1 VCSFHRG
8 VRFLA
13 NQSMPRIPIFKLGS
27 SQEVPPPRLSS
38 YTPALSLEALQL
50 GIDNVRHDV
59 WLSSE
64 FTKVAGDHIAKLIAK
79 YGNIQSL
86 AHGEG
91 ASGSK
96 GMFSK
101 FVPGVAKKSPDLK
114 PLLLELHRAALNR
127 AKAENNGLIDLLARA
142 SVIKFFRGELSA
154 QYAKALERCRGTLKG
169 YEGVRQQKALEY
181 RETVASF
188 QIAKKRILRQVGQ
201 ELFRILREIEREA
214 LANMRR
220 SLFGEQQRDADYQLF
235 LHQFIFLEESRDSYL
250 AAEHYVLIGGFE
262 NDPDS
267 FGNIRA
273 LACEFLKSAGPE
285 SEGSDESQLDGWL
298 NAPENAYELV
308 GTGEPSERTHKA
320 RLQVWIELLEREKL
334 LDLAVAAYEVVQ
346 LLPEFT
352 PLLDPQ
358 QLKYALV
365 FRKERDRVEKLIEEH
380 GKLSRR
386 SLESAAE
393 RVTECTG
400 VPRAK
405 IAARLLRDFMLYHR
419 DLRRHEVLNRALEKV
434 NLIANQKLRDLSS
447 LNGTLYEFLLA
458 EEAKDAQENPVVR
471 HAILKADVRD
481 SSRLTR
487 SLLQRDM
494 NPASYFSLNFYD
506 PVNKLLSKYGAH
518 KVFVEGDAII
528 LAILERQG
536 DPALSVARACVL
548 AREMV
553 EIVGG
558 YNHLLQRAGLPPLE
572 LGVGISFQ
580 DSSPMY
586 LLDGDHRIMISDA
599 LNESD
604 RLSSCDK
611 RVRKAME
618 GMAVPFNVYEFR
630 TAAPADADPM
640 KYNVGGI
647 RISEA
652 AFSRLRS
659 EISLEE
665 CKLDFPRLWG
675 SENIRY
681 WSALVPVGADIFR
694 RLLVRVSHAPV
705 VETADMRLVRWT
717 ENQVYEVCTNP
728 AVYTALEKT
737 TAQTKS

>member
-1 VCSFHRG
+1 
-8 VRFLA
+8 
-13 NQSMPRIPIFKLGS
+13 MPRIPILKLGS
-27 SQEVPPPRLSS
+27 AQDAPPPQLSS
-38 YTPALSLEALQL
+38 YVPALSLEGLEL

-64 FTKVAGDHIAKLIAK
+64 FTKVAGEHIAKLIAK
-79 YGNIQSL
+79 YGNIESL
-86 AHGEG
+86 AHTE
-91 ASGSK
+91 ATSPPKS
-96 GMFSK
+96 MFSK
-101 FVPGVAKKSPDLK
+101 FVPGSPKKAPDLK
-114 PLLLELHRAALNR
+114 PLLLELHKAALNR
-127 AKAENNGLIDLLARA
+127 AKAENSRFIDLLARA
-142 SVIKFFRGELSA
+142 SVIKFFRAELSA
-154 QYAKALERCRGTLKG
+154 QYAKALERCRATLKG

-181 RETVASF
+181 RETVANF
-188 QIAKKRILRQVGQ
+188 QIGKRRILRQVGQ
-201 ELFRILREIEREA
+201 ELFRVLREIEREA

-220 SLFGEQQRDADYQLF
+220 SLFGEQQRDVDYQLF
-235 LHQFIFLEESRDSYL
+235 LHQFIFLEECRDSYL
-250 AAEHYVLIGGFE
+250 AVEHYVLIGGFE

-273 LACEFLKSAGPE
+273 LACEFLKAVGPQT
-285 SEGSDESQLDGWL
+285 EGTDQSQLDAWL
-298 NAPENAYELV
+298 NAPENAHELV
-308 GTGEPSERTHKA
+308 GTGEASERAYKA

-386 SLESAAE
+386 TLDLAADRVSE
-393 RVTECTG
+393 RTG
-400 VPRAK
+400 TARAK

-419 DLRRHEVLNRALEKV
+419 DFRRHEVLNRTLEKV

-447 LNGTLYEFLLA
+447 LNGTLYEFLLP
-458 EEAKDAQENPVVR
+458 EETKDAQENPVVR
-471 HAILKADVRD
+471 HVILKADVRD

-506 PVNKLLSKYGAH
+506 PVNKLLAKYGAH

-580 DSSPMY
+580 DSPPMY

-611 RVRKAME
+611 RLRKAME
-618 GMAVPFNVYEFR
+618 GMSVPFNVYEFHNSAQ
-630 TAAPADADPM
+630 TEADPM

-652 AFSRLRS
+652 AFNRLRG

-694 RLLVRVSHAPV
+694 RLLVRASQAPV
-705 VETADMRLVRWT
+705 VETADMRLLRWT
-717 ENQVYEVCTNP
+717 DNQVYEVCTNP

-737 TAQTKS
+737 IAQKKS

>member
-1 VCSFHRG
+1 
-8 VRFLA
+8 
-13 NQSMPRIPIFKLGS
+13 MPRIPILKLGS
-27 SQEVPPPRLSS
+27 QAESPPARLIS
-38 YTPALSLEALQL
+38 YTPTLSLDSLQL

-59 WLSSE
+59 WLSPQ

-79 YGNIQSL
+79 YGNIESL
-86 AHGEG
+86 VLAEP
-91 ASGSK
+91 GSSSK
-96 GMFSK
+96 SMFAK
-101 FVPGVAKKSPDLK
+101 FVPGAAKKTPDLK
-114 PLLLELHRAALNR
+114 PLLLELHKAALNR
-127 AKAENNGLIDLLARA
+127 AKAENNPLIDLLGRA
-142 SVIKFFRGELSA
+142 SVIKFFRAELSA

-188 QIAKKRILRQVGQ
+188 QIAKKRILRRVGQ
-201 ELFRILREIEREA
+201 ELFRILREIERET

-220 SLFGEQQRDADYQLF
+220 SLFGEQRDADYQLF

-273 LACEFLKSAGPE
+273 VACEFLKSAAPE
-285 SEGSDESQLDGWL
+285 NESADASQLDGWL
-298 NAPENAYELV
+298 NAPENAHELV
-308 GTGEPSERTHKA
+308 GTGEPSERAHKA
-320 RLQVWIELLEREKL
+320 RLQLWIELMEREKL
-334 LDLAVAAYEVVQ
+334 LDLAIAAYEVVP

-386 SLESAAE
+386 SVDSAAE
-393 RVTECTG
+393 RVAQCSG
-400 VPRAK
+400 LPRAK
-405 IAARLLRDFMLYHR
+405 IAARILRDFMLYHR
-419 DLRRHEVLNRALEKV
+419 DLRRHEVLNRALERV

-447 LNGTLYEFLLA
+447 LNGTLYEFVLG
-458 EEAKDAQENPVVR
+458 EETKNSSEKAVVR
-471 HAILKADVRD
+471 HVILKADVRD

-528 LAILERQG
+528 LSILEREG
-536 DPALSVARACVL
+536 DPALSVSRACVL

-558 YNHLLQRAGLPPLE
+558 YNHLLQRAGLPHLE

-611 RVRKAME
+611 RLRKAMQ
-618 GMAVPFNVYEFR
+618 GMSVPFNVYEFR
-630 TAAPADADPM
+630 AGSSAEAEVM

-647 RISEA
+647 RLSEA
-652 AFSRLRS
+652 AFNRLRA
-659 EISLEE
+659 EVSLEE
-665 CKLDFPRLWG
+665 CKLEFPRLWG
-675 SENIRY
+675 SEDIRY

-694 RLLVRVSHAPV
+694 RLLVRVSPAPI
-705 VETADMRLVRWT
+705 VETGDLRLVRWT
-717 ENQVYEVCTNP
+717 ENQIYEVCTNP
-728 AVYTALEKT
+728 AVYTALEQKL
-737 TAQTKS
+737 AQAKS

>member
-1 VCSFHRG
+1 
-8 VRFLA
+8 
-13 NQSMPRIPIFKLGS
+13 MPRIPILKLGS
-27 SQEVPPPRLSS
+27 QADAPPPRLLS
-38 YTPALSLEALQL
+38 YTPTLSLDSLQL

-59 WLSSE
+59 WLSPE

-79 YGNIQSL
+79 YGNIESL
-86 AHGEG
+86 TSSDA
-91 ASGSK
+91 ASSK
-96 GMFSK
+96 SMFSK
-101 FVPGVAKKSPDLK
+101 FVPGASKKSPDLK
-114 PLLLELHRAALNR
+114 PLLLELHKAALNR
-127 AKAENNGLIDLLARA
+127 AKAEANPLIDLLARA
-142 SVIKFFRGELSA
+142 SVVKFFRAELSA
-154 QYAKALERCRGTLKG
+154 QYTKALERCRGTLKG

-188 QIAKKRILRQVGQ
+188 QIGKKRILRQVGQ
-201 ELFRILREIEREA
+201 DLFRTLREIEREA

-220 SLFGEQQRDADYQLF
+220 SLFGEQRDADYQLF
-235 LHQFIFLEESRDSYL
+235 LHQFLFLEESRDSYL

-273 LACEFLKSAGPE
+273 LACEFLKSAAPE
-285 SEGSDESQLDGWL
+285 NESSDESQLDGWL
-298 NAPENAYELV
+298 NAPENAHELV
-308 GTGEPSERTHKA
+308 GTGEPAERAYKA
-320 RLQVWIELLEREKL
+320 RLQLWIQLLEREKL
-334 LDLAVAAYEVVQ
+334 LDLAIAAYEVVS

-386 SLESAAE
+386 SLDSAAE
-393 RVTECTG
+393 RVAQCSGLT
-400 VPRAK
+400 RAK
-405 IAARLLRDFMLYHR
+405 IAARFLRDFMLYHR
-419 DLRRHEVLNRALEKV
+419 DLRRLEVLNRAIERV

-447 LNGTLYEFLLA
+447 MNGTLYEFLLA
-458 EEAKDAQENPVVR
+458 EETKDSQEKLVVR
-471 HAILKADVRD
+471 HVILKADVRD

-487 SLLQRDM
+487 SLLQREM

-528 LAILERQG
+528 LAILEREG
-536 DPALSVARACVL
+536 DPALSVSRACVL

-630 TAAPADADPM
+630 PGATGDADPM
-640 KYNVGGI
+640 RYNVGGI

-652 AFSRLRS
+652 AFNRLRG
-659 EISLEE
+659 EVSLEE
-665 CKLDFPRLWG
+665 CKLEFPRLWG

-694 RLLVRVSHAPV
+694 RLLVRVSQAPI
-705 VETADMRLVRWT
+705 VETADLRLVRWT
-717 ENQVYEVCTNP
+717 ENQIYEVCTNP
-728 AVYTALEKT
+728 AVYTALEKAV
-737 TAQTKS
+737 AQTKS

>member
-1 VCSFHRG
+1 
-8 VRFLA
+8 
-13 NQSMPRIPIFKLGS
+13 
-27 SQEVPPPRLSS
+27 
-38 YTPALSLEALQL
+38 
-50 GIDNVRHDV
+50 
-59 WLSSE
+59 
-64 FTKVAGDHIAKLIAK
+64 
-79 YGNIQSL
+79 
-86 AHGEG
+86 
-91 ASGSK
+91 
-96 GMFSK
+96 
-101 FVPGVAKKSPDLK
+101 
-114 PLLLELHRAALNR
+114 LELHKAALNR
-127 AKAENNGLIDLLARA
+127 AKAENNPLIDFLARA
-142 SVIKFFRGELSA
+142 SVIKFFRAELSA

-181 RETVASF
+181 RETVAGF
-188 QIAKKRILRQVGQ
+188 QIGKRRILRQVGQ
-201 ELFRILREIEREA
+201 ELFRIFREIEREA

-220 SLFGEQQRDADYQLF
+220 SLFGEQQRDTDYQLF
-235 LHQFIFLEESRDSYL
+235 LHQFIFLEETRDSYL

-267 FGNIRA
+267 FGNLRA
-273 LACEFLKSAGPE
+273 LACEFLKSATTE
-285 SEGSDESQLDGWL
+285 NEGSDESQLDGWL
-298 NAPENAYELV
+298 NAPENAHELV
-308 GTGEPSERTHKA
+308 GTGEPSERAYKA

-352 PLLDPQ
+352 TLLDPQ

-386 SLESAAE
+386 TLDSAAE
-393 RVTECTG
+393 RVAQCSGT
-400 VPRAK
+400 PRAK

-419 DLRRHEVLNRALEKV
+419 DLRRHEVLSCALEKV

-447 LNGTLYEFLLA
+447 LNGTLYEFLLP
-458 EEAKDAQENPVVR
+458 EEAKGAQENPVVR
-471 HAILKADVRD
+471 HVILKADVRD

-487 SLLQRDM
+487 SLLQREM

-536 DPALSVARACVL
+536 DPALSVARTCVL

-572 LGVGISFQ
+572 IGVGISFQ

-611 RVRKAME
+611 RLRKAME

-630 TAAPADADPM
+630 TAAQAEADPM

-652 AFSRLRS
+652 AFNRLRG

-675 SENIRY
+675 SETIRY

-694 RLLVRVSHAPV
+694 RLLIRDSQAPV
-705 VETADMRLVRWT
+705 VEAADMRLLRWT
-717 ENQVYEVCTNP
+717 DNQVYEVCTNP
-728 AVYTALEKT
+728 AVYTALET
-737 TAQTKS
+737 TIAQKKS

>member
-1 VCSFHRG
+1 
-8 VRFLA
+8 
-13 NQSMPRIPIFKLGS
+13 MPRIPIFKLGS
-27 SQEVPPPRLSS
+27 SSESPPPRLIS
-38 YTPALSLEALQL
+38 YSPAFSLETLRL

-59 WLSSE
+59 WLSPE
-64 FTKVAGDHIAKLIAK
+64 FTKVAGAHIAKLIAK
-79 YGNIQSL
+79 YGNIESL
-86 AHGEG
+86 VVDET
-91 ASGSK
+91 ASSK
-96 GMFSK
+96 SMFSK
-101 FVPGVAKKSPDLK
+101 FVPGAAKKSPELK
-114 PLLLELHRAALNR
+114 PLLLELHKAALNR
-127 AKAENNGLIDLLARA
+127 AKAEGNPVIDLLARA
-142 SVIKFFRGELSA
+142 SVIKFLRAELTA
-154 QYAKALERCRGTLKG
+154 QYSKALERCRTTLKS
-169 YEGVRQQKALEY
+169 YEGVRQQKALEH
-181 RETVASF
+181 RETVAGF
-188 QIAKKRILRQVGQ
+188 QIAKKRILRRVGQ
-201 ELFRILREIEREA
+201 ELFSVLREIEREN
-214 LANMRR
+214 LSSMRR
-220 SLFGEQQRDADYQLF
+220 SLFGEQRDADYILF
-235 LHQFIFLEESRDSYL
+235 LHHLIFLEESRDSYL

-267 FGNIRA
+267 LGNFRA
-273 LACEFLKSAGPE
+273 VACELLKSAAPE
-285 SEGSDESQLDGWL
+285 NEGHEDSQLDGWL
-298 NAPENAYELV
+298 NAPENAHELV
-308 GTGEPSERTHKA
+308 GTGEPSERAYKA
-320 RLQVWIELLEREKL
+320 RLQLWMELLEREKL
-334 LDLAVAAYEVVQ
+334 LDLAVAAYEVVS
-346 LLPEFT
+346 LLPEYT

-380 GKLSRR
+380 GKLSGR
-386 SLESAAE
+386 SLDSAAD
-393 RVTECTG
+393 RVAQCSG

-419 DLRRHEVLNRALEKV
+419 DLRRLEVLNRALEKV
-434 NLIANQKLRDLSS
+434 NLIANEKLRDLSR
-447 LNGTLYEFLLA
+447 LNGTLYEFVLT
-458 EEAKDAQENPVVR
+458 EETKNAGEKAVVR
-471 HAILKADVRD
+471 HVILKADVRD

-487 SLLQRDM
+487 SLLQREM

-528 LAILERQG
+528 LAILEREG
-536 DPALSVARACVL
+536 EPALSVSRACVL

-611 RVRKAME
+611 RLRKAMQ
-618 GMAVPFNVYEFR
+618 GMSVPFNVYEFR
-630 TAAPADADPM
+630 ASEGEDSDVM

-652 AFSRLRS
+652 AFNRMKS
-659 EISLEE
+659 EISLEQCQLE
-665 CKLDFPRLWG
+665 FPRLWG

-694 RLLVRVSHAPV
+694 RLLIRVSQLPI
-705 VETADMRLVRWT
+705 VEGTGLGLVRWT
-717 ENQVYEVCTNP
+717 ENSLYEVCTNP
-728 AVYTALEKT
+728 AIYAAFEETM
-737 TAQTKS
+737 AQAKA